1 MVSSGVEMKT
11 LPVKH
16 KAQTLRTP
24 TAHGHAVRPRRSAE
38 VAPISAR
45 LRGTQG
51 GGGVFLPRVPVSTR
65 SISFTHTEA
74 HAFIAHKVL

>member
-24 TAHGHAVRPRRSAE
+24 TGRPTPDE

-51 GGGVFLPRVPVSTR
+51 GGGVFLPRPGV
-65 SISFTHTEA
+65 HTIHFIHK

>member
-51 GGGVFLPRVPVSTR
+51 GGGVFLPRPGV
-65 SISFTHTEA
+65 HTIHFIHK